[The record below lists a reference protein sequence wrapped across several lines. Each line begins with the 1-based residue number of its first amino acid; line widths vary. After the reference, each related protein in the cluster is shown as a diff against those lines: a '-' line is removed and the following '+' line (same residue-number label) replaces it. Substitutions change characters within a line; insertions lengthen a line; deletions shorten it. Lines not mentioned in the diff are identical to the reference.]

1 MKKLTTHLINIA
13 LILSFIFGAY
23 YVYQLSHKKKPEDL
37 YRLQPVTMGDIEQN
51 VTANGTI
58 NPVTLVN
65 VGTQVSGRVKK
76 IYADYND
83 QVKKGQ
89 VLLELEDELF
99 KAQIAQSLGN
109 VKNNEASLELAK
121 ANEIR
126 MRSLFEK
133 EYVSKQELDQSVQAL
148 KSAEA
153 QLSTTKA
160 QLKRDQT
167 NYSYSIIRSP
177 VAGVVVDRVVDVG
190 QTVAASLQT
199 CQLVPIYD
207 RAREQEQPLSPA
219 QAFKLLENIV
229 EQKYEADFGPFRTST
244 PQSFPDFA
252 LSLLT
257 KAFQHAA
264 LAQQTLGQG
273 LLALLQTDQPYAH
286 LLCRLLHIGT
296 REPYPVELGLVV
308 ERANAEFGKVEK
320 RLGEGQRGGSAYLVH
335 VVTSLYEIFGQDE
348 ASGAAVLRR
357 LKPDTVSLPEFVS
370 FNVCYCLAKTGLSAE
385 TVFASLDTPRS
396 GDIPIN
402 ELVQG
407 LRNSLPIWL
416 AEKDLKAAFTTI
428 AQGRSSINQAGFS
441 AFFDFK
447 RYLQLAFTEPFTVS
461 KCSFLIAIGDVYFL
475 RERQIASELLH
486 SLPTP
491 TDLTQAS
498 FSQVIRKLDSEVDS
512 ERVALMW
519 ELADRYGQG
528 QVTRRSALRALLACK
543 VGPYASFAYYDAR
556 LDPSVLQV
564 KERISAF
571 SPELAEDLQR

>member
-1 MKKLTTHLINIA
+1 MKKLAHHLINIA
-13 LILSFIFGAY
+13 LILAVLFSAY

-199 CQLVPIYD
+199 PTLFKIAQD
-207 RAREQEQPLSPA
+207 LSKMQIDTSFA
-219 QAFKLLENIV
+219 
-229 EQKYEADFGPFRTST
+229 EADIGRIQVSQVGKFNVDA
-244 PQSFPDFA
+244 FPNKNFEGIVKQIRLNPTNTANVVTYDVVISVDNPEQLLLPGMTAYVNINFA
-252 LSLLT
+252 KHENVLLIPN
-257 KAFQHAA
+257 AA
-264 LAQQTLGQG
+264 LRYRPKNEELN
-273 LLALLQTDQPYAH
+273 LAMKKDKKSDGNGSKLKSDGFGSGKVYVLRNNKLEMVRVKTSITNGKFTEIVSSDIKPNEFVITADMATDQKSGSSTQGP
-286 LLCRLLHIGT
+286 
-296 REPYPVELGLVV
+296 
-308 ERANAEFGKVEK
+308 
-320 RLGEGQRGGSAYLVH
+320 QRPP
-335 VVTSLYEIFGQDE
+335 
-348 ASGAAVLRR
+348 R
-357 LKPDTVSLPEFVS
+357 
-370 FNVCYCLAKTGLSAE
+370 
-385 TVFASLDTPRS
+385 VF
-396 GDIPIN
+396 
-402 ELVQG
+402 
-407 LRNSLPIWL
+407 
-416 AEKDLKAAFTTI
+416 
-428 AQGRSSINQAGFS
+428 
-441 AFFDFK
+441 
-447 RYLQLAFTEPFTVS
+447 
-461 KCSFLIAIGDVYFL
+461 
-475 RERQIASELLH
+475 
-486 SLPTP
+486 
-491 TDLTQAS
+491 
-498 FSQVIRKLDSEVDS
+498 
-512 ERVALMW
+512 
-519 ELADRYGQG
+519 
-528 QVTRRSALRALLACK
+528 
-543 VGPYASFAYYDAR
+543 
-556 LDPSVLQV
+556 
-564 KERISAF
+564 
-571 SPELAEDLQR
+571 